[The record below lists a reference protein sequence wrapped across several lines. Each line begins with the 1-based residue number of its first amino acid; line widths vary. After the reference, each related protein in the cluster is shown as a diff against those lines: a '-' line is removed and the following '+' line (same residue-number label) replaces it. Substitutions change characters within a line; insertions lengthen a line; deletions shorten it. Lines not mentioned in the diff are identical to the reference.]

1 MSPQDAGENQA
12 MLRGRTKIAQ
22 MQAEPVEPVP
32 PITLEGVDHVEAT
45 AGRKVRRG
53 RPFVEGDGLR
63 RSRPVTQVQTQVT
76 AIRAK
81 RLGPDDLGLAAE
93 QQGLTIS
100 DAKRRQHL
108 DLVVKARLQIGERRG
123 RLDPNGPRERI
134 AIQPGC
140 RICLQTPLQLREP
153 AGTHCQTGGHGMS
166 AKSMEQR
173 STVTKAVAEAEALD
187 AARRP
192 APFAAAGA
200 EDKGWPAEPLHPP
213 TRRKTPHAA
222 PPAGPRILHPAPDS
236 SAAARPGR

>member
-1 MSPQDAGENQA
+1 MSPLDAGENQGR
-12 MLRGRTKIAQ
+12 LRGRTEIAQ

-63 RSRPVTQVQTQVT
+63 RSGPVTQVQTQVP

-108 DLVVKARLQIGERRG
+108 DLVVKARLQIGERDRKST
-123 RLDPNGPRERI
+123 RLN
-134 AIQPGC
+134 
-140 RICLQTPLQLREP
+140 
-153 AGTHCQTGGHGMS
+153 
-166 AKSMEQR
+166 
-173 STVTKAVAEAEALD
+173 
-187 AARRP
+187 
-192 APFAAAGA
+192 
-200 EDKGWPAEPLHPP
+200 
-213 TRRKTPHAA
+213 
-222 PPAGPRILHPAPDS
+222 S
-236 SAAARPGR
+236 SHVSISYA